1 MNATT
6 QSTATSRTS
15 RTSTT
20 SASTTSSSAPRKP
33 STAGV
38 STATSSIIAAVEVV
52 GAAAG
57 EVPIDARLPPQVLQ
71 AEHREEELHEE
82 GDDLPEGLQGR
93 LPAERLLLEHLA
105 GAADVD
111 HCAVVVVVVVRV
123 NRVTKRG

>member
-6 QSTATSRTS
+6 QSTATSRSS

-20 SASTTSSSAPRKP
+20 SAASSSSSPRKP